1 MELTLVWKRNPFKS
15 RRKSIEKAQNFI
27 DETCVEKMTEFVPV
41 AKPIYRN
48 AGQLRDS
55 VEIKEPGLIIYTAPF
70 AKHDYYNTE
79 VSHKRSCNPKATSLW
94 FETMKSKYKAEI
106 LQGAQQILTGR

>member
-70 AKHDYYNTE
+70 AK
-79 VSHKRSCNPKATSLW
+79 
-94 FETMKSKYKAEI
+94 
-106 LQGAQQILTGR
+106 LQAFCAIYCVKLFSIIGL